1 MLENMTN
8 TELIEHVFED
18 PDGSHATVV
27 LAERLQQAID
37 ELDHLTLVLKKLEAP
52 SGTNP
57 GR

>member
-1 MLENMTN
+1 MTN